1 MRTAEDM
8 AVTRRP
14 CLAWLRAWPHRHP
27 VAADAVLTGVAALF
41 VLTRGDRFEHLP
53 GERPWW
59 VLLAVLL
66 VVPLVW
72 RRRAPVLVFA
82 WMAGVAAVQWFFARA
97 LVADAAL
104 LIALYSIAVHC
115 GRRMA
120 FCALAVIE
128 FGIAIAVL
136 RWAPPEGMLDAFVL
150 LSGLATAAFVLGR
163 NVRTRRAYL
172 ASLEDRARRAE
183 HERDQQAQL
192 AAAAERARIAREMHD
207 IVAHNLSVMIALAD
221 GAAFAARGN
230 PREAETAA
238 RQVSDTGRQALSE
251 MHRLL
256 GVLRGDGQETPRAP
270 QPGIEQLDELV
281 AQVRAAGLPASLTV
295 TGAPFPLSPTAG
307 LAVYRLVQ
315 EALTNVLKHADSP
328 DKTWVR
334 LCYREPVVD
343 VEIGD
348 DGHGTPIRSATEGH
362 GLSGMAER
370 AAMFDGHVEAG
381 PRPGGGWRVRAELA
395 SARVVPA

>member
-1 MRTAEDM
+1 M
-8 AVTRRP
+8 VTR
-14 CLAWLRAWPHRHP
+14 LARLRAWPHRHP
-27 VAADAVLTGVAALF
+27 VAADAVLAAVAALF

-53 GERPWW
+53 GEGPWW
-59 VLLAVLL
+59 VLLAALL

-72 RRRAPVLVFA
+72 RRRAPLLVFGWIA
-82 WMAGVAAVQWFFARA
+82 AVAAVQWFVAGA

-104 LIALYSIAVHC
+104 LIALYSVAVHC
-115 GRRMA
+115 GREA
-120 FCALAVIE
+120 ALWALGVIE

-136 RWAPPEGMLDAFVL
+136 KWAPPEGKLDAFVF

-183 HERDQQAQL
+183 HQRDQQAQL

-230 PREAETAA
+230 PEQAETAA
-238 RQVSDTGRQALSE
+238 RQVSDTGRQALGE

-256 GVLRGDGQETPRAP
+256 GVLRGGGPEPPRAP
-270 QPGIEQLDELV
+270 QPGIDQLDELV
-281 AQVRAAGLPASLTV
+281 AQVRAAGLPVALTV
-295 TGAPFPLSPTAG
+295 TGTPFPLSPTAE

-328 DKTWVR
+328 EQAWVR
-334 LCYREPVVD
+334 LRYRDPVIE
-343 VEIGD
+343 VEVGD
-348 DGHGTPIRSATEGH
+348 NGRGSPTASALDGH

-370 AAMFDGHVEAG
+370 AAVFDGHVEAG
-381 PRPGGGWRVRAELA
+381 PRPGGGWRVRAELV
-395 SARVVPA
+395 SGRVAPA

>member
-1 MRTAEDM
+1 MTESTT
-8 AVTRRP
+8 VTRRP
-14 CLAWLRAWPHRHP
+14 GLARLRAWPHRHP
-27 VAADAVLTGVAALF
+27 VAADAVLTAVAALF

-72 RRRAPVLVFA
+72 RRRAPLLVFG
-82 WMAGVAAVQWFFARA
+82 WMAAVAAVQWFFARA

-104 LIALYSIAVHC
+104 LIALYSVAVHC
-115 GRRMA
+115 GRKV
-120 FCALAVIE
+120 ALWALGVIE
-128 FGIAIAVL
+128 FGIAIAIL
-136 RWAPPEGMLDAFVL
+136 KWAPPAGMLDAFVF

-230 PREAETAA
+230 PDEAETAA
-238 RQVSDTGRQALSE
+238 RQVSDTGRQALGE

-256 GVLRGDGQETPRAP
+256 GVLRGGQETPRAP

-281 AQVRAAGLPASLTV
+281 AQVRAAGLPVSLTV
-295 TGAPFPLSPTAG
+295 AGPAFPLSPTAQ

-328 DKTWVR
+328 EQAWVR
-334 LCYREPVVD
+334 LRYRDPVVE
-343 VEIGD
+343 VEVGD
-348 DGHGTPIRSATEGH
+348 DGHGRPMASAVDGH

-370 AAMFDGHVEAG
+370 AAMFDGQIEAG
-381 PRPGGGWRVRAELA
+381 PRPGGGWRVHAELV
-395 SARVVPA
+395 SRRVAPA

>member
-1 MRTAEDM
+1 MTESTT
-8 AVTRRP
+8 VTRRP
-14 CLAWLRAWPHRHP
+14 GLARLRAWPHRHP
-27 VAADAVLTGVAALF
+27 LAVDAVLTAVAALF
-41 VLTRGDRFEHLP
+41 VLTHGDRFEHLP

-59 VLLAVLL
+59 VLLAMLL
-66 VVPLVW
+66 VCPLVW
-72 RRRAPVLVFA
+72 RRRAPLLVFGWIA
-82 WMAGVAAVQWFFARA
+82 AVAAVQWFVAGA

-104 LIALYSIAVHC
+104 LIALYSVAVHS
-115 GRRMA
+115 GRKV
-120 FCALAVIE
+120 ALFALGVIE
-128 FGIAIAVL
+128 FGIAIAVW
-136 RWAPPEGMLDAFVL
+136 RWAPPEGMLDAFVF

-230 PREAETAA
+230 PGQAEKAA
-238 RQVSDTGRQALSE
+238 RQVSDTGRQALGE

-256 GVLRGDGQETPRAP
+256 GVLRRGSQEPPRAP

-281 AQVRAAGLPASLTV
+281 AQVRAAGLRVSLTV
-295 TGAPFPLSPTAG
+295 TGTPFPLSPTAE

-328 DKTWVR
+328 EQAWVR
-334 LCYREPVVD
+334 LRYRDPAIE
-343 VEIGD
+343 VEVGD
-348 DGHGTPIRSATEGH
+348 NGHGSPITSTVDGH

-381 PRPGGGWRVRAELA
+381 PRPGGGWRVHAELA
-395 SARVVPA
+395 SGRVAPA